1 MDRQLRRRPASIAV
15 LVAFVLVA
23 ATATG
28 VRAEDDD
35 PFDVIDELSGPDPQ
49 RPWVDWYAPFTDGLI
64 DLRFGMDRFVVLRL
78 LRERGLEGQPARDGE
93 LRFEGELLGEQ
104 AEVRLEFSRTRYDD
118 AGVPIDDGIKVGQLR
133 RIQVTWQ
140 LLGLPH
146 KPLRLFERL
155 DGLMARRYGEPVLS
169 EDDGFAA
176 LDTGDGL
183 VRKVY
188 FGREARA
195 QVELQAYRPERY
207 YLVLAL
213 VNPQLSGEGELP

>member
-1 MDRQLRRRPASIAV
+1 
-15 LVAFVLVA
+15 
-23 ATATG
+23 
-28 VRAEDDD
+28 
-35 PFDVIDELSGPDPQ
+35 
-49 RPWVDWYAPFTDGLI
+49 
-64 DLRFGMDRFVVLRL
+64 
-78 LRERGLEGQPARDGE
+78 
-93 LRFEGELLGEQ
+93 
-104 AEVRLEFSRTRYDD
+104 
-118 AGVPIDDGIKVGQLR
+118 
-133 RIQVTWQ
+133 
-140 LLGLPH
+140 
-146 KPLRLFERL
+146 
-155 DGLMARRYGEPVLS
+155 MARRYGEPVLS